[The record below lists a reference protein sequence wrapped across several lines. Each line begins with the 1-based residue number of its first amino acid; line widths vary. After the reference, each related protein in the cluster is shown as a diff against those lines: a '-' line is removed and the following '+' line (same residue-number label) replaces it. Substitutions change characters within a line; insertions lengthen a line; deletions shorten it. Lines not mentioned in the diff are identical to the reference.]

1 MVKKYKVEGFEA
13 FQSKVS
19 ELAATGDDVFVMFSG
34 SKNADGVSWCPD
46 CVTAEPVV
54 NKCLE
59 SLPDDSHYLYVGV
72 GDRTFWKDQSC
83 IFRKNISRAYN
94 SF

>member
-46 CVTAEPVV
+46 CVTGA
-54 NKCLE
+54 C
-59 SLPDDSHYLYVGV
+59 
-72 GDRTFWKDQSC
+72 C
-83 IFRKNISRAYN
+83 
-94 SF
+94 

>member
-1 MVKKYKVEGFEA
+1 MDNSCTSGTVL
-13 FQSKVS
+13 QR
-19 ELAATGDDVFVMFSG
+19 AATGDDVFVMFSG